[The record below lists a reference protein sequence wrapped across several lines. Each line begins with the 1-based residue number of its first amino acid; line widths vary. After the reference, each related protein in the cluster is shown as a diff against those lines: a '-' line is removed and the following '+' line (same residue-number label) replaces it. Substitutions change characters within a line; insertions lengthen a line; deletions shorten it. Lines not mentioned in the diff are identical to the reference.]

1 MKGESLMK
9 NTLRLMT
16 IFMGIIGGCA
26 AILVVFILAVY
37 PNLNHNTLIK
47 NNETPSEVIA
57 IATDNTSIDNKQN
70 ENSSSSEHTDI
81 TNLPSETES
90 DTKPIKSGT
99 YNIDDIEFWFSDSVR
114 NDITGNWRIA
124 SIASSKDIT
133 DYVIDYYNT
142 LFSSNDEIHAIVNF
156 SLNTTSS
163 ISVLYNGILDVSIHE
178 YIDGEEHDAKALFGG
193 MLLKEY
199 WVNTETGEIEDI
211 SMPAHSDQEP
221 LVSDNEQI
229 HSTEPQESGSID
241 NNSSPTVIPTE
252 ENSTDINFP
261 TSTAAE
267 NPIQSSGSQGTS
279 GDESNFNTYNN
290 PEQQQTSALYVLNT
304 SSMKIHYPSCSSVK
318 QIAPQNYATS
328 NSSTEDLRAQG
339 YTTCGKC
346 FK

>member
-1 MKGESLMK
+1 MRIPRRGYSKRQLFLSF
-9 NTLRLMT
+9 T
-16 IFMGIIGGCA
+16 I
-26 AILVVFILAVY
+26 
-37 PNLNHNTLIK
+37 
-47 NNETPSEVIA
+47 
-57 IATDNTSIDNKQN
+57 
-70 ENSSSSEHTDI
+70 
-81 TNLPSETES
+81 
-90 DTKPIKSGT
+90 
-99 YNIDDIEFWFSDSVR
+99 
-114 NDITGNWRIA
+114 
-124 SIASSKDIT
+124 
-133 DYVIDYYNT
+133 
-142 LFSSNDEIHAIVNF
+142 
-156 SLNTTSS
+156 
-163 ISVLYNGILDVSIHE
+163 
-178 YIDGEEHDAKALFGG
+178 
-193 MLLKEY
+193 KEY